1 MSDLISSVSKW
12 KGKKSPKKHSYQ
24 LQSKSLIW
32 ILIQS
37 KFSTILFFNTSGD
50 WTRYL
55 VIQVI
60 FRYDNFFFQSL
71 SFRDT
76 YCNIYIILSEIGF
89 KVMDTWRV
97 GEDI

>member
-24 LQSKSLIW
+24 LQSRSLIW

-37 KFSTILFFNTSGD
+37 KFRTILFFNTSGD

-60 FRYDNFFFQSL
+60 FRYDNFFF
-71 SFRDT
+71 
-76 YCNIYIILSEIGF
+76 F
-89 KVMDTWRV
+89 KVYLLEIHTA
-97 GEDI
+97 IFT